1 MTSQRDGLFESSPAA
16 HQSRFSSREWEGQ
29 ASQFNS
35 SEWEDEDER
44 DPFLSGLGDVLGKAA
59 KTLAPLA
66 KAVAPK
72 AAQALASMIP
82 GAGVIAGPLA
92 GKLASALVREGE
104 AEAAALEA
112 RLLSPE
118 ALMESASAAA
128 QEAALTEQLAAQAAE
143 APSLAEAEAAIA
155 ASLPLTIEIMGGRRA
170 LQRVTP
176 ALVQAN
182 ARLVLV
188 LGQELTARQLFR
200 AVPEINRVAIGIV
213 KAQAR
218 RNQPI
223 TSSSAVRAMAAAT
236 RQVLSNPQ
244 RLQKVLSRN
253 AAIHQRVAP
262 ASACRCGCQR

>member
-1 MTSQRDGLFESSPAA
+1 
-16 HQSRFSSREWEGQ
+16 
-29 ASQFNS
+29 
-35 SEWEDEDER
+35 
-44 DPFLSGLGDVLGKAA
+44 LSDLGKTLGSVGKA
-59 KTLAPLA
+59 LAPLA

-72 AAQALASMIP
+72 AAATLASMIP
-82 GAGVIAGPLA
+82 GVGPIAGPLA
-92 GKLASALVREGE
+92 GKLVGAMVKEGE

-118 ALMESASAAA
+118 ALMESGSPAA

-143 APSLAEAEAAIA
+143 APSLAEAEAALA
-155 ASLPLTIEIMGGRRA
+155 ASVPLTIKIMGGRHA

-188 LGQELTARQLFR
+188 LGQELTARQLIR
-200 AVPEINRVAIGIV
+200 AVPEINRVAIGII

-244 RLQKVLSRN
+244 RLRKVLSRN
-253 AAIHQRVAP
+253 AAIRQRTAP
-262 ASACRCGCQR
+262 LHPCRCGCGR